1 MMILGTTMDET
12 RHSQKTRESGMGL
25 FSLAR
30 VLVKHVLD
38 IPCTLLSGVGGFLI
52 EQVIGILLADSILT
66 GLLFYYYHVTVRRRT
81 PLAKEPGP
89 TNSY

>member
-12 RHSQKTRESGMGL
+12 RHSQQTRESGMGL
-25 FSLAR
+25 FSRSRLGQTCFR
-30 VLVKHVLD
+30 HSLYLVVR
-38 IPCTLLSGVGGFLI
+38 CGGFLI

-66 GLLFYYYHVTVRRRT
+66 GLPFYYYHVTVRRRT